1 MISFSILIFLFSLI
15 ASNDGNPLSRSYIY
29 KRMKIIE
36 DENKMAF
43 GSSIGL
49 SPAEELANQ
58 CLMKAK
64 FDEVDHGY
72 LHPTE
77 FLPAQNYLEVSKKIK
92 KSVVYQMIRKM
103 PKGALFHAHISS
115 MLPPDELIKFTY
127 EPNLYICKTKNLV
140 YKFVFSK
147 NPPGKKCDWKLLSD
161 VRKRDPKIDA
171 KIKKSLVLQRSKYED
186 LNVVW
191 NDFEE
196 IFDTVKGI
204 ITYRPV
210 FEKYLRG
217 VLEEVYKDNIMFIEV
232 RSGASQLYE
241 LDGRH
246 LDTVKSAK
254 VAFNIV
260 KKFNG
265 EHPDFLGMKI
275 IYSPH
280 RDPSPERLKEIVQ
293 TYKQLKEAFPDKIIG
308 FDFVGQEDKLPSL
321 YSVAHALENFPA
333 DTQFFFHAGETNWY
347 GHPSDLN
354 LVDAVLFNTKRIG
367 HGFALPKHP
376 KVMEIVKNKGIAIEI
391 NPISNQVLKLVDDL
405 RNHPASEF
413 FANNLPVVVSSDD
426 PSYWDAKSLSSDFY
440 ETFVGIMSRSAD
452 LRSLKQLALNSI
464 TYSGLNDQE
473 KHAAEKI
480 FKTKWQEYMDK
491 LTQSKYCT
499 EINETS

>member
-308 FDFVGQEDKLPSL
+308 FDFI
-321 YSVAHALENFPA
+321 HNFSFTLVRPIGM
-333 DTQFFFHAGETNWY
+333 DILQTLTWSTQFFLTPSVLDMGESTFLPETNLQY
-347 GHPSDLN
+347 LT
-354 LVDAVLFNTKRIG
+354 VLRFNS
-367 HGFALPKHP
+367 FALPKHP